1 MDPYCT
7 KNKRIIKKSTEML
20 QCSKK
25 LKKKVI
31 ENMRKERDC
40 NRRPGRFQ
48 KKQYELE
55 KKKNKTLN
63 GQIKYQISYR

>member
-25 LKKKVI
+25 FKKKVI

-55 KKKNKTLN
+55 KKKERNAQWTD
-63 GQIKYQISYR
+63 